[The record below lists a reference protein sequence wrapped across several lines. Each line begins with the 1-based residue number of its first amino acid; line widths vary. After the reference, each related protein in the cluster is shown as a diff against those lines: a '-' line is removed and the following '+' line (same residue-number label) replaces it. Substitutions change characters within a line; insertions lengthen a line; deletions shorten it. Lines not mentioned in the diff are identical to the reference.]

1 LSLSLYLDK
10 RDFYF
15 NPTSGYYLNQTA
27 KFVGGPLRGE
37 KHYIRTDSKIEN
49 FITLLNVNIT
59 DTWRYQLVLGAHS
72 QLSFIWPQFWVPS
85 GYNKLTAGTADLLW
99 IDGMYIARGWPR
111 ELDKRTIWDNWLE
124 LRMPLAERILWFD
137 IFFDMV
143 GRWNTPEEFTN
154 FKIQDFLFGYGA
166 GIRFSIPQFPIRLYM
181 AKRFRIDEAGNVD
194 MKTGPLFRD
203 TLGLD
208 FVFSIGY
215 EIFNQ

>member
-1 LSLSLYLDK
+1 
-10 RDFYF
+10 
-15 NPTSGYYLNQTA
+15 
-27 KFVGGPLRGE
+27 
-37 KHYIRTDSKIEN
+37 
-49 FITLLNVNIT
+49 
-59 DTWRYQLVLGAHS
+59 
-72 QLSFIWPQFWVPS
+72 
-85 GYNKLTAGTADLLW
+85 
-99 IDGMYIARGWPR
+99 
-111 ELDKRTIWDNWLE
+111 
-124 LRMPLAERILWFD
+124 MPLAERILWFD